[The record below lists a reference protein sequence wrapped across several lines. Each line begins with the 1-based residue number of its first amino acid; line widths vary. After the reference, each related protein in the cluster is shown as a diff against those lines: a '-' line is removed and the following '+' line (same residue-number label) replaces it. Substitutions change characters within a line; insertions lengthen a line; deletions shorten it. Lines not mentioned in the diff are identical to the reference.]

1 MLEWVDCLKGLG
13 GLIRA
18 QALESGQVRFE
29 EPEQSN
35 SSSRTIFNK
44 RKSSNFQ
51 LFFILHIS
59 FHFIWSLKKLKS
71 SCFVV

>member
-1 MLEWVDCLKGLG
+1 MHEWVDCLKGLG

-29 EPEQSN
+29 EPQQSN

-51 LFFILHIS
+51 LTVIHIS
-59 FHFIWSLKKLKS
+59 LHWTWNRLTS